1 MMRPYIRDRLAFQD
15 RAGFKPAP
23 TIWPCMREAGRHPT
37 ATTGREEIRSSIMQ
51 RREPG
56 RRSMRLSG
64 HDYSTPGAYFITA
77 CTHNRLLLFGRVV
90 NGKMAAN
97 RLGAAVE
104 DCWAEL
110 PDHYDNVALDAFIL
124 MPNHVH
130 GVIIIQDAPTGVG
143 AGLQPARPEDGPTG
157 VGAGLQPARPED
169 GPTGVGAG
177 LQPARP
183 EDGPTGVGAGLQP
196 ARPEDGPTGV
206 GAGLQP
212 ARPEDAPT
220 GVGAG
225 LQSPSHNLCTRAS
238 SPLTGED

>member
-1 MMRPYIRDRLAFQD
+1 
-15 RAGFKPAP
+15 
-23 TIWPCMREAGRHPT
+23 
-37 ATTGREEIRSSIMQ
+37 MQ

-110 PDHYDNVALDAFIL
+110 PEHYDNVALDAFIL

-177 LQPARP
+177 LQ
-183 EDGPTGVGAGLQP
+183 
-196 ARPEDGPTGV
+196 
-206 GAGLQP
+206 
-212 ARPEDAPT
+212 
-220 GVGAG
+220 
-225 LQSPSHNLCTRAS
+225 SPSHNYARFP
-238 SPLTGED
+238 PLTGED

>member
-110 PDHYDNVALDAFIL
+110 PEHYDNVALDAFIL

-157 VGAGLQPARPED
+157 VGAGLQRAPALKTHPRLWSRDGAACLKSCAHSRRSQLAKSMRCAHRPAYLY
-169 GPTGVGAG
+169 GNAVST
-177 LQPARP
+177 
-183 EDGPTGVGAGLQP
+183 T
-196 ARPEDGPTGV
+196 T
-206 GAGLQP
+206 
-212 ARPEDAPT
+212 
-220 GVGAG
+220 
-225 LQSPSHNLCTRAS
+225 
-238 SPLTGED
+238 